1 MASLF
6 SFPCAAGRPTYAA
19 HSEKLHYTANVYAI
33 NALDRI
39 VLEITYKDMRE
50 MNVEEK
56 IIIINKYVKRCEELH
71 VQLQ

>member
-33 NALDRI
+33 NALDKI

-56 IIIINKYVKRCEELH
+56 K
-71 VQLQ
+71 